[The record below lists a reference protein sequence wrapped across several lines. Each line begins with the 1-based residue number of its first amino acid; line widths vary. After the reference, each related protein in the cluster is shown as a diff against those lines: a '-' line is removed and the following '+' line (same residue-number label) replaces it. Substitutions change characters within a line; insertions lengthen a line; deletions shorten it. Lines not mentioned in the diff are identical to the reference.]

1 MESSYLPDP
10 ERFRPLSPV
19 AYVGY
24 GLLFLVPGVGLIVAI
39 LLAFLSKRVNLRL
52 FSRACL
58 IWYAIGVVAF
68 AILAGVMYTRG
79 TLFEALHNVPKA
91 LRLLF
96 P

>member
-19 AYVGY
+19 AYAGY
-24 GLLFLVPGVGLIVAI
+24 GLLFLIPGVGLICAI

-52 FSRACL
+52 FARACL
-58 IWYAIGVVAF
+58 IWYAMGVVAF

>member
-10 ERFRPLSPV
+10 ERFRPLSPA

-24 GLLFLVPGVGLIVAI
+24 GLLFLIPGVGLICAI

-58 IWYAIGVVAF
+58 IWYAMAIVAV
-68 AILAGVMYTRG
+68 AILAAIMYSQG
-79 TLFEALHNVPKA
+79 KLFRALHNVPKA
-91 LRLLF
+91 LKLLF

>member
-19 AYVGY
+19 AYVAY
-24 GLLFLVPGVGLIVAI
+24 GLLFLIPGVGLICAI

-52 FSRACL
+52 YARACL
-58 IWYAIGVVAF
+58 IWYAMAIVAL
-68 AILAGVMYTRG
+68 AILAAVLYTRG
-79 TLFEALHNVPKA
+79 KLFKILHNIPKA
-91 LRLLF
+91 LKLLI